1 MWSRWRG
8 EVDTDLTDIVIKNCY
23 KQLLAS
29 TRWLFMAPPSSVL
42 SAETQVMKLDKYVSL
57 EVSGRAFLTSAIGDT
72 TRSHAMPAVTRS
84 STKNQYQDFKRY
96 STLWAADQHSRTK
109 LDYKPL
115 TLIGQQAMD

>member
-1 MWSRWRG
+1 M
-8 EVDTDLTDIVIKNCY
+8 DTDLTDSMIKNCY

-29 TRWLFMAPPSSVL
+29 TRWLLMAPPSSAL
-42 SAETQVMKLDKYVSL
+42 SAETQVMKPEKYVTL
-57 EVSGRAFLTSAIGDT
+57 EVSGLAFLTSAIGDT

-84 STKNQYQDFKRY
+84 STKNQSQDFKRY

-115 TLIGQQAMD
+115 TLIGQQEME